1 MPVKNKNVG
10 GEDDDDDWSS
20 DFSEGLTDAFNAI
33 TDSDMDEAGAL
44 VTRNFV
50 DDSIYE
56 NLSIILIAAITTT
69 VIASSFHN

>member
-20 DFSEGLTDAFNAI
+20 DFSEGLTDAFNAT